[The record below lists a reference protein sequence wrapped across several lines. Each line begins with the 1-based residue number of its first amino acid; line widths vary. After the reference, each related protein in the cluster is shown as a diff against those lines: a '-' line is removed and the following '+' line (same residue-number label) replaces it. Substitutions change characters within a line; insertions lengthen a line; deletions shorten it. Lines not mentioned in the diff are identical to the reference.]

1 MNRVQCVEELNQ
13 GIEWYIDREYWNES
27 MSQIKNDQRS
37 ENGLSGGGGDLLGAR
52 LRKRDESERER
63 QRASEKKWNEGT
75 FEFLMLSY
83 SKLDR
88 WIHYNF
94 L

>member
-37 ENGLSGGGGDLLGAR
+37 ENGLSVWGGGGLKIAKM
-52 LRKRDESERER
+52 LRERER
-63 QRASEKKWNEGT
+63 ERDRERVRKNGT
-75 FEFLMLSY
+75 KAPL
-83 SKLDR
+83 
-88 WIHYNF
+88 NF
-94 L
+94 

>member
-37 ENGLSGGGGDLLGAR
+37 ENGLSGGGGTCWEQDCENATR
-52 LRKRDESERER
+52 ARER